1 MLNLSIVFEGNSTT
15 IEESALIFISPLIFI
30 VLIIIVWVL
39 SMKYDTSLPTQ
50 YYSVEFF
57 SGVTSDENR

>member
-1 MLNLSIVFEGNSTT
+1 MLNPYIVFDGNNTT
-15 IEESALIFISPLIFI
+15 IEESAVIFISPLIFI
-30 VLIIIVWVL
+30 ALIIIVWVL

-57 SGVTSDENR
+57 SGITSDENR